1 MTAGRPPD
9 SPWFL
14 GVDGGGHKTLAI
26 VGDAQG
32 NLLGV
37 CRTGPSNHR
46 QVGLEAAVRE
56 IRTAALGALRD
67 AGGRVE
73 TDVGGRVEAAAFCLA
88 GTDLPEDETLLGEA
102 LAAVGSGG
110 RIGVWNDGYA
120 VLRAGTAADRG
131 VAVVAGSGINAVG
144 RVGERRAQLPALGP
158 LTGDWGSVA
167 DLAREALALTM
178 RAWDGRG
185 EPTALTAAALDV
197 FGAPTAAALVER
209 IARGEFQLDDARRLV
224 PHLLRAA
231 ADGDRPARRV
241 VERLAEELAACATA
255 IGARLELGDS
265 AIPVVFGGGTVRAG
279 GFVLERALRRSTAA
293 RLPRASVVIVRHEP
307 AWGAYLLA
315 LDLAGID
322 AGAPAPPRAL
332 ERRAAPSGHDLRPIR
347 AGVRD
352 RQQGRG

>member
-1 MTAGRPPD
+1 MTAGRPLHPP
-9 SPWFL
+9 SFL

-32 NLLGV
+32 NLLGA

-56 IRTAALGALRD
+56 IRTAALGALRE
-67 AGGRVE
+67 AGA
-73 TDVGGRVEAAAFCLA
+73 RVEADVGAQVEADVHARVEVAAFCLSGA
-88 GTDLPEDETLLGEA
+88 DLPEDEALLGEA
-102 LAAVGSGG
+102 LAAVGFRG

-144 RVGERRAQLPALGP
+144 RAGERRAQLPALGP

-167 DLAREALALTM
+167 DLAREALALAM

-185 EPTALTAAALDV
+185 EPTVLAAAVLDA

-224 PHLLRAA
+224 PHLLAAA
-231 ADGDRPARRV
+231 ADGDRPAGRV
-241 VERLAEELAACATA
+241 VERLAEELATCASA
-255 IGARLELGDS
+255 IAAGLELGDS

-279 GFVLERALRRSTAA
+279 GLVLERALRGATAA

-315 LDLAGID
+315 LDLAAID
-322 AGAPAPPRAL
+322 AGTPAPPPAL
-332 ERRAAPSGHDLRPIR
+332 ERSG
-347 AGVRD
+347 A
-352 RQQGRG
+352 

>member
-1 MTAGRPPD
+1 MTAGRRPDPPL
-9 SPWFL
+9 FL

-56 IRTAALGALRD
+56 IRTAALGALRE
-67 AGGRVE
+67 AGARVGA
-73 TDVGGRVEAAAFCLA
+73 DVGARVEAAVFCLA
-88 GTDLPEDETLLGEA
+88 GADLPEDVILLTGP
-102 LAAVGSGG
+102 LAAAGFRG
-110 RIGVWNDGYA
+110 RIGVWNDAYA
-120 VLRAGTAADRG
+120 VLRAGTATDRG

-144 RVGERRAQLPALGP
+144 RAGERRAQLPALGP

-167 DLAREALALTM
+167 DLAREALALAM

-185 EPTALTAAALDV
+185 EPTTLTAAALDA
-197 FGAPTAAALVER
+197 FGAPTAATLVER

-255 IGARLELGDS
+255 IAARLELGDS

-279 GFVLERALRRSTAA
+279 GLVLETALRRATAA

-315 LDLAGID
+315 LDIAGIH
-322 AGAPAPPRAL
+322 AGVTAPPAAL
-332 ERRAAPSGHDLRPIR
+332 ERSG
-347 AGVRD
+347 A
-352 RQQGRG
+352 